1 MGNLRMCLA
10 LIDIDHLK
18 TINDECGH
26 AVGDAVL
33 SRFADSCSQQL
44 YSNDKPG
51 RYGGEEFLLI
61 MPGSDLTRIPL
72 VFTRL
77 HEAILLMQ
85 VFGLLPGKSL
95 TFSMGAVGVTGPAD
109 HLEKLI
115 RRADDAL
122 YRARQSGRD
131 RFELGK

>member
-1 MGNLRMCLA
+1 MCLG
-10 LIDIDHLK
+10 LIDIDHFK

-26 AVGDAVL
+26 ALGDAML
-33 SRFADSCSQQL
+33 STFADTCSQQF
-44 YSNDKPG
+44 YSNDRLG

-95 TFSMGAVGVTGPAD
+95 TFSMGAVEVTKPAD

-115 RRADDAL
+115 KHADDAL
-122 YRARQSGRD
+122 YRARQSGLD
-131 RFELGK
+131 RFELGE